1 MLTPTYPA
9 APTDSIVTMPNI
21 ISLLQ
26 QLTGLRTNISFPR
39 LRNRSKVKNDEK
51 VSIKLVPQTLELELQ
66 EFEAFFG

>member
-26 QLTGLRTNISFPR
+26 QLTGLR
-39 LRNRSKVKNDEK
+39 DEYFLPT
-51 VSIKLVPQTLELELQ
+51 SPEQI
-66 EFEAFFG
+66 